1 MPGTTRQ
8 AGHPRKYA
16 ACGTGSGAGE
26 FGNAREELEMRS
38 DDDIFNP
45 ANYLAVRRP
54 LLEAETMP
62 PWCYTSRAFYERE
75 VERIFRR
82 EWNFIGRADRIPNH
96 GDYFTGEF
104 AGVPLV
110 VVRGR
115 DGAVRAFSNVCRHR
129 GARIMSGEGNAKSF
143 RCPYHS
149 WSYRLD
155 GRLERA
161 PEMHDTRDFNP
172 SDYGL
177 KPVRLQIWAGFMFIN
192 FDPDAVDLMTFL
204 GDLPELTSPYRFEA
218 MTCVRRREYDL
229 ACNWKIYVENAMEAY
244 HVPSVHMQTI
254 SRQKRE
260 NNPPI
265 PSAGGYCGIFTRH
278 EGSRAIL
285 PGEPGFPYIPTLT
298 GLSAQGTYYVLI
310 YPSTMF
316 GCTLD
321 CMWWLELHPRGPGE
335 TRLTVGSCFPDK
347 TIARDD
353 FDTLIGSYYRRWE
366 TSMMEDNVISE
377 QQQEGIRSPLASPGR
392 LSYLEPL
399 VHTIGNWVLDRVLD

>member
-1 MPGTTRQ
+1 MFSPTLYT
-8 AGHPRKYA
+8 
-16 ACGTGSGAGE
+16 
-26 FGNAREELEMRS
+26 
-38 DDDIFNP
+38 
-45 ANYLAVRRP
+45 AVRRP

-62 PWCYTSRAFYERE
+62 PWCYTSPDFYERE
-75 VERIFRR
+75 VERIFHR
-82 EWNFIGRADRIPNH
+82 EWNFIGRADRIPNP
-96 GDYFTGEF
+96 GDYFTLEF

-129 GARIMSGEGNAKSF
+129 GARIMSGEGNAKSL

-149 WSYRLD
+149 WNYALD

-161 PEMHDTRDFNP
+161 PEMHDTRGFDP
-172 SDYGL
+172 GDYGL
-177 KPVRLQIWAGFMFIN
+177 KPVRLETWAGFMFIN
-192 FDPDAVDLMTFL
+192 FDPDAVDLKAFL
-204 GDLPELTSPYRFEA
+204 GDLPEVTAPYRFDT

-254 SRQKRE
+254 SRQKRV

-265 PSAGGYCGIFTRH
+265 PSAGGYCGIFTAH

-285 PGEPGFPYIPTLT
+285 PGEPGFPYIPTLS
-298 GLSAQGTYYVLI
+298 GRCAEGTYYILI

-321 CMWWLELHPRGPGE
+321 CMWWLELHPRGPEE
-335 TRLTVGSCFPDK
+335 TRLTVGSCFPDE

-353 FDTLIGSYYRRWE
+353 FDALIGNYYRRWE
-366 TSMMEDNVISE
+366 TSIMEDNVISE
-377 QQQEGIRSPLASPGR
+377 QQQEGMRSPLASPGR

-399 VHTIGNWVLDRVLD
+399 VHTLGNWVLDRVLDQPQISRLADSGHGGSTG